1 MAQLSIAV
9 VGSGISGLSA
19 AWLLSKQHSVTV
31 FEAGSYPGGH
41 SNTIEVETPAGAL
54 AVDTG
59 FIVYNPPNYPNLC
72 ALFEH
77 LNVPTKYAPM
87 TFSASIRGGGYEY
100 SGTRA
105 WGLFGQLSNIADAD
119 HWRMLRDVHR
129 FFKTAPTEMAA
140 LAEDVSLGDYVR
152 DRGYGQSFVRRH
164 LIPMA
169 GAIWSAP
176 LADMMNYPAKAFIR
190 FFDNHGLLKVSN
202 RPKWRTVDGGSRE
215 YVRRIL
221 EDGDFQIRL
230 NTAVASVRRAPGRV
244 FLSTGAGEEH
254 PFDHVVFAS
263 HADQTLSMLSDA
275 DLAEASLLGAFSYV
289 RNETV
294 VHSDPI
300 LMPKRK
306 RLWSSWN
313 YVEPEEPREELTVS
327 YWMNAL
333 QSLNTGRDVFVT
345 LNPFLQPAED
355 LEIVRFSYEHP
366 LFDAKALRAQE
377 QLWSLQGNRNTWFC
391 GSYFGAG
398 FHEDGLQSGLAV
410 AEDLGG
416 VRRPWDVAGESS
428 RIHRERPVPV
438 FLEAAE

>member
-1 MAQLSIAV
+1 MSSLSIAV

-19 AWLLSKQHSVTV
+19 AWLLSKQHHVTV
-31 FEAGSYPGGH
+31 FEVGGYPGGH
-41 SNTIEVETPAGAL
+41 SNTIEVDAPEGRI

-72 ALFEH
+72 ALFDH
-77 LNVPTKYAPM
+77 LDVPTKFAPM
-87 TFSASIRGGGYEY
+87 TFAASVEGGGYEY

-105 WGLFGQLSNIADAD
+105 WGLFGQISNIADAD
-119 HWRMLRDVHR
+119 HWRMLRDIHR
-129 FFKTAPTEMAA
+129 FFKTAPKEMAA

-152 DRGYGQSFVRRH
+152 DRGYGQTFVRRH

-176 LADMMNYPAKAFIR
+176 LSDMMNYPAKAFIR
-190 FFDNHGLLKVSN
+190 FFENHGLLKITK

-215 YVRRIL
+215 YVRRLID
-221 EDGDFQIRL
+221 DGKFDVRL
-230 NTAVASVRRAPGRV
+230 KTPVTSVRRAPGCV
-244 FLSTGAGEEH
+244 FVKTKSDEEQR
-254 PFDHVVFAS
+254 FDHVVFAS
-263 HADQTLSMLSDA
+263 HADQSLAMLADA
-275 DLAEASLLGAFSYV
+275 DGDERNLLGAFKYV

-313 YVEPEEPREELTVS
+313 YVEPVEPSEELTVS

-333 QSLNTGRDVFVT
+333 QTLQSRRDVFVT
-345 LNPFLQPAED
+345 LNPFVEPAKD
-355 LEIVRFSYEHP
+355 LEIARYSYEHP
-366 LFDAKALRAQE
+366 LFDAAALNAQKR
-377 QLWSLQGNRNTWFC
+377 LWNLQGQRNTWFC

-416 VRRPWDVAGESS
+416 VNRPWTVENDSG
-428 RIHRERPVPV
+428 RICRERSEQV